1 MGTLD
6 FIQKELK
13 IISSFFLKLFDENKF
28 VKSANLLP
36 FSMKLIDQIQKLS
49 HFPILGLFSINSC
62 NNIFISDYFLTPKLS
77 KYIILLHSHKNLFNK
92 FLLIYT
98 HTAYVILI

>member
-36 FSMKLIDQIQKLS
+36 FSMKLIDQIQKFS
-49 HFPILGLFSINSC
+49 HFPILGLFSINFC
-62 NNIFISDYFLTPKLS
+62 NNIFISD
-77 KYIILLHSHKNLFNK
+77 K
-92 FLLIYT
+92 FLNFLRNVSGSKTIKIY
-98 HTAYVILI
+98 HTITFT